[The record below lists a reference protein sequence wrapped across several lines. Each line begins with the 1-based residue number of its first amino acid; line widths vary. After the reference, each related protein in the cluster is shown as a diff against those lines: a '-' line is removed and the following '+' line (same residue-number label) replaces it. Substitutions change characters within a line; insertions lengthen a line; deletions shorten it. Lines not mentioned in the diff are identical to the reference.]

1 MKVTAYVDGSYD
13 KNTGIYGYG
22 VVLLNESGTDVDE
35 MLNGFGED
43 KDGVWNV
50 AGEIEGTMKAIEY
63 AKRKGFDAIH
73 ICYDYEGI
81 EAWPTLKWKAKKDI
95 TKQYV
100 SFIKEYSKHINITF
114 EKVEA
119 HTGVKFNEAA
129 DKLAKDGVKKG
140 IATLTGA
147 ETTQSFN
154 FTQNGNNNVQIAAVQ
169 TVPASPTSMPTANKE
184 DVVLSLEEEVFLE
197 RFCNPALKAEAREAY
212 ISLMKLKGI
221 TK

>member
-13 KNTGIYGYG
+13 KNTGVYGYG
-22 VVLLNESGTDVDE
+22 VVLLNEDGTDADE

-50 AGEIEGTMKAIEY
+50 AGEIEGAMKAIEY
-63 AKRKGFDAIH
+63 AKRKGCDAIH

-81 EAWPTLKWKAKKDI
+81 EAWPTHKWKAKKDI

-100 SFIKEYSKHINITF
+100 SFVEEHSKLINITF
-114 EKVEA
+114 EKVKA
-119 HTGVKFNEAA
+119 HTGVEFNEAA

-140 IATLTGA
+140 IATLT
-147 ETTQSFN
+147 ELPQNTSFS

-169 TVPASPTSMPTANKE
+169 SASAPVKAANNG
-184 DVVLSLEEEVFLE
+184 DAVLSLEEEIFLE
-197 RFCNPALKAEAREAY
+197 KFCNPALKTEARAAY

-221 TK
+221 IK

>member
-13 KNTGIYGYG
+13 KNTGVYGYG
-22 VVLLNESGTDVDE
+22 VVLLNEDGTDADE
-35 MLNGFGED
+35 MLNGFGKD

-50 AGEIEGTMKAIEY
+50 AGEIEGAMKAIEY
-63 AKRKGFDAIH
+63 ATRKGYDAVH

-81 EAWPTLKWKAKKDI
+81 EAWATHKWRAKKDI
-95 TKQYV
+95 TRLYV
-100 SFIKEYSKHINITF
+100 SFIEEYSQHIDITF

-140 IATLTGA
+140 IATLT
-147 ETTQSFN
+147 ELPHNTSLS

-169 TVPASPTSMPTANKE
+169 NISTPVKAANNE

-197 RFCNPALKAEAREAY
+197 KFCNPALKAEARAAY

-221 TK
+221 IK

>member
-22 VVLLNESGTDVDE
+22 VVILNESGTDVAE
-35 MLNGFGED
+35 TMSGFGED

-50 AGEIEGTMKAIEY
+50 AGEITGAMRAIEY
-63 AKRKGFDAIH
+63 AKHKKCDAIH

-95 TKQYV
+95 TKMYV
-100 SFIKEYSKHINITF
+100 SFIKEYSKRLIITF

-119 HTGVKFNEAA
+119 HTGVKFNEIA
-129 DKLAKDGVKKG
+129 DKLAKEGVKKG
-140 IATLTGA
+140 VATLRESFISSPNA
-147 ETTQSFN
+147 SSETLS
-154 FTQNGNNNVQIAAVQ
+154 
-169 TVPASPTSMPTANKE
+169 TSEPKAN
-184 DVVLSLEEEVFLE
+184 DNDAVLSLEEEVFLE
-197 RFCNPALKAEAREAY
+197 KFCNPALKAEARAAY

-221 TK
+221 IQ